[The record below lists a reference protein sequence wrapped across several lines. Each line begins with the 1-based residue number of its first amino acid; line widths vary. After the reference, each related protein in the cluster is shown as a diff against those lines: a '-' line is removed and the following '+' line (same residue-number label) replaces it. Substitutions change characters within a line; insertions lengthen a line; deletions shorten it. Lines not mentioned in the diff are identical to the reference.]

1 MWIGHG
7 NTVNCG
13 HVFDHLIMCGL
24 IMETQLIVGGLG
36 HVFENLIK
44 CNIDHV
50 ESHVAAA
57 EAALAAKLWGQARV
71 HLEKVSESGITPR
84 LCRLM
89 ATLEEAQFQD
99 RDKAQHWLAQTAMA
113 EPDMAWLCGSCGV
126 ESAFWSARCSKCGV
140 FNGIAWEKPLRVARI
155 SRVENDDSFEDL
167 SG

>member
-1 MWIGHG
+1 
-7 NTVNCG
+7 
-13 HVFDHLIMCGL
+13 
-24 IMETQLIVGGLG
+24 MEPELDAVAQFKR
-36 HVFENLIK
+36 FESLCK
-44 CNIDHV
+44 FNIDHV
-50 ESHVAAA
+50 ESHVALA
-57 EAALAAKLWGQARV
+57 EAALAAKLWGQARA

-126 ESAFWSARCSKCGV
+126 ESAFWSARCGKCGV

-155 SRVENDDSFEDL
+155 SRVKNDDSFEDL
-167 SG
+167 PV